1 MAGLVT
7 DHRAAGNGSSQGW
20 VLPHH
25 LRMMVV
31 HHRLMAPR
39 VPAKGFRVVRLV
51 ERRRSVVLLWTVQQR
66 RDRLCCVA
74 L

>member
-1 MAGLVT
+1 
-7 DHRAAGNGSSQGW
+7 
-20 VLPHH
+20 
-25 LRMMVV
+25 MMVV